1 MTPQLYT
8 TEHRTV
14 TYVAGPLLVAEHAEQ
29 VAYDELVDV
38 VTPSGELR
46 RGRVL
51 DIEGDRM
58 IVQVL
63 GGTRG
68 LDVASTT
75 VLVRAR
81 SAQLAVG
88 RDLVGRILDG
98 MGRPIDGVPPV
109 VPTALR
115 DLNGHPV
122 NPVARA
128 YPAEFIETGI
138 SAIDGMHTLVRGQKL
153 PVFSGYGLPGLE
165 LATRIAHTARVPGS
179 EDDFVVVFAA
189 IGVTDREAAFVR
201 TRFTE
206 GAALERSLVFL
217 NRADEPAAERLIC
230 PRTTLT
236 AAEYLAFD
244 LGLHVLVVLVDM
256 TNYCEALREAAAAR
270 DEIPGRRGY
279 PGYMYSDLASIFERA
294 GRIHGRPG
302 TVTQLPVLSM
312 PDDDVTHP
320 IPDITGYITEGQI
333 VLSRELDRRGISPPI
348 DVLPSLSRL
357 MNAGIGAGH
366 TREDHRGVA
375 DQLSTFLSRGQELR
389 RLISIVGEQALT
401 DDDRRILAFVDDF
414 EGRFVGQRD
423 QRRSIDETLDLA
435 WHLLAPF
442 PATDLRRVKPELV
455 ERHHRPAGG
464 AGDIDDEVP

>member
-1 MTPQLYT
+1 MTAQLYT

-14 TYVAGPLLVAEHAEQ
+14 AYVSGPLLVAEHAER
-29 VAYDELVDV
+29 VSYDEIVDV
-38 VTPSGELR
+38 VTPGGELR
-46 RGRVL
+46 RGQVL
-51 DIEGDRM
+51 EIEGDRM
-58 IVQVL
+58 VVQVL

-68 LDVASTT
+68 LDVTSTS

-81 SAQLAVG
+81 AARLAVG
-88 RDLVGRILDG
+88 RDLVGRVLDG
-98 MGRPIDGVPPV
+98 MGRPIDGGPPV
-109 VPTALR
+109 APSAVR

-138 SAIDGMHTLVRGQKL
+138 SAIDGLHTLVRGQKL

-165 LATRIAHTARVPGS
+165 LATRIARTARVRDA
-179 EDDFVVVFAA
+179 DDTGFVVVFAA

-206 GAALERSLVFL
+206 GAALERSVVFV
-217 NRADEPAAERLIC
+217 NRADEPSAERLIC
-230 PRTTLT
+230 PRAALT
-236 AAEYLAFD
+236 AAEYLAFE

-270 DEIPGRRGY
+270 DEVPGRRGY
-279 PGYMYSDLASIFERA
+279 PGYMYSDLASLFERA

-357 MNAGIGAGH
+357 MNAGIGAGS

-375 DQLSTFLSRGQELR
+375 DQLSTFLGRGQELR
-389 RLISIVGEQALT
+389 RLISIVGEQALS
-401 DDDRRILAFVDDF
+401 DDDRRVLAFVEDF
-414 EGRFVGQRD
+414 EHRFVGQRE
-423 QRRSIDETLDLA
+423 QRRSIEETLDLA
-435 WHLLAPF
+435 WDLLAPF
-442 PATDLRRVKPELV
+442 PAADLRRITPELV
-455 ERHHRPAGG
+455 ERHRGSSS
-464 AGDIDDEVP
+464 